1 MKQERKKSC
10 REGRGWE
17 PLECELGL
25 RVRPQVDGGRGG
37 GGGGWASLSPDTD
50 QSPAEGCPEQ
60 TLIPRP
66 FQLCGPVGKV
76 ATEAKSDFRKRH
88 PRCRVREAETQC
100 SRRGWST
107 RKGV

>member
-37 GGGGWASLSPDTD
+37 GWGLGF
-50 QSPAEGCPEQ
+50 
-60 TLIPRP
+60 P
-66 FQLCGPVGKV
+66 FP
-76 ATEAKSDFRKRH
+76 
-88 PRCRVREAETQC
+88 
-100 SRRGWST
+100 
-107 RKGV
+107 